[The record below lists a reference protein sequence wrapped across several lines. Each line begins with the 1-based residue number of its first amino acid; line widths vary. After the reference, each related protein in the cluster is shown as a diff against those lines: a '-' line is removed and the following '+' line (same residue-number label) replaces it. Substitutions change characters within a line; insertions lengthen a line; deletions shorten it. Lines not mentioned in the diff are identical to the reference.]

1 MSMVNSKLKEI
12 SEIVEKEQTRQ
23 QARIDEYSSLLSSI
37 EKVTQSKHINKTQK
51 LEQIEILIDM
61 FKRL

>member
-61 FKRL
+61 FERL